1 MKVIVPLI
9 LVGFLAQVAHFGTSV
24 FGLHSLFGIWI
35 PYLAFTVFLLGF
47 VYKILDWAKSPV
59 PFSIVTTAGQ
69 GKSLDWIPA
78 NNIEAP
84 NNTMGVVIRMALE
97 VLFFRSLFR
106 GTKAHMSEG
115 PRLTYTS
122 DKALWLGGMVF
133 HWSMLIILLRHYRFF
148 VDPVPGFVTF
158 LEAIDGF
165 FEIIVHNPMHNV
177 TLPGLFVTD
186 LLILAAVGFLL
197 SRRLLDTKVKF
208 MSLMQDYFPLFM
220 IIAISLTGIQMRY
233 MTKVDVVGVKN
244 LIQSVTHFAPD
255 SSITVGSIF
264 YVHIFLVSIFAMYF
278 PFSKLM
284 HAGGVF
290 FSPTRNMKNNTREVR
305 HINPWNPDIKIRTYM
320 EFEDDYRDKMKAAG
334 LPLEVEPAPKPSP
347 KSEPTT
353 EKKDE

>member
-1 MKVIVPLI
+1 MKVIVPLV
-9 LVGFLAQVAHFGTSV
+9 LVGFLAQLAYFGTSIL
-24 FGLHSLFGIWI
+24 GLHSLFGIWI
-35 PYLAFTVFLLGF
+35 PYLAFTTFVLGF
-47 VYKILDWAKSPV
+47 VAKIMDWAKSPV
-59 PFSIVTTAGQ
+59 PFSIVTTTGQ
-69 GKSLDWIPA
+69 QKSLDWIPA

-84 NNTMGVVIRMALE
+84 HNTMGVVIRMALE

-106 GTKAHMSEG
+106 NTKAEMVEG
-115 PRLTYTS
+115 PRLTYSS

-148 VDPVPGFVTF
+148 VDPVPGFVTG
-158 LEAIDGF
+158 LEAVDGF
-165 FEIIVHNPMHNV
+165 FEIIVHNPMHTV

-197 SRRLLDTKVKF
+197 ARRLLDTKVRF
-208 MSLMQDYFPLFM
+208 ISLLQDYFPLFM
-220 IIAISLTGIQMRY
+220 ILAIAISGINLRY
-233 MTKVDVVGVKN
+233 MTKVDIVGVKN
-244 LIQSVTHFAPD
+244 LIQSVTHFQPD
-255 SSITVGSIF
+255 SSIIVGPIY

-290 FSPTRNMKNNTREVR
+290 FSPTRNMKNNTREER

-320 EFEDDYRDKMKAAG
+320 EFEDDYRDKMKGAG
-334 LPLEVEPAPKPSP
+334 LPLEVEPTK
-347 KSEPTT
+347 K